1 MPMSGSNQLNDQD
14 IMKDMLLSEKYAS
27 STCNSAVTEAANP
40 QVLQIMQQVQQN
52 KQQHVHQIFSQMQQR
67 GWYKTTPAQPGS

>member
-1 MPMSGSNQLNDQD
+1 MPMSGTNQLGDQD
-14 IMKDMLLSEKYAS
+14 IMKDMLISEKYAAAA
-27 STCNSAVTEAANP
+27 CNSAVTEAANP
-40 QVLQIMQQVQQN
+40 QVLQAMQQVQQN